1 MRRLLLSL
9 TLAFIFSLSIF
20 SQDGESNDF
29 MFATI
34 EDQIRSY
41 NQQAE
46 ALTPDKAG
54 EMLNLAKKAFSLAE
68 AENFNKLGAEA
79 QALMGIAY
87 YYLLEIDK
95 SLEYLNYCYDTAL
108 KYQFADLI
116 SYASYNMGI
125 VYRYLDDK
133 EKALTL
139 FHESLANQDD
149 ANTIQKLSTLKAL
162 AETHRDLGQYTE
174 AAGYTESAL
183 LIAKELE
190 EQLIIQELQLL
201 SGDIAYKNGNLRES
215 VSRLIAIIR
224 ETSETAAM
232 TAVRSSAMSL
242 LGRNYARL
250 NDNTRAL
257 SYGQDA
263 LLLAVSS
270 GDEPNRLEAYSSLA
284 FIYRQMNQFEEA
296 YNYLSL
302 YYKQKEIYDSGKNEK
317 NLNSIK
323 AYYETLEKEKEI
335 DEQRVRIASQNRLI
349 IYGTLLLVGLLA
361 LLFIFYQLYRRNQ
374 RVVEKL
380 SRDLKKEMVLSKTDA
395 VTGLPNR
402 KAIEEKIREAFLQW
416 KTDRKDFS
424 LLFISF
430 SEYRNLDKDIED
442 GAGEKFQKFIGDLLN
457 TELKGQDFI
466 ALWKPFLFSVLLPS
480 TDRESLI
487 LLGER
492 LEHSLIEQRFKI
504 NDKEMSL
511 SYTTASA
518 VYSGE
523 GTMHEFIDSCKNE
536 LKTDKTNT

>member
-1 MRRLLLSL
+1 
-9 TLAFIFSLSIF
+9 
-20 SQDGESNDF
+20 